1 MLPLFIAKH
10 NLVHSVVLDTIEPRE
25 REWPST
31 LEVREGPPVNRFSM
45 TRRDFVRIGA
55 GAIAAGAAVKTTLLE
70 PAALAAQ
77 ADTGRRIRFA
87 IIGTGIRGS
96 DLLHAARLVPTG
108 VCVGA
113 ADLYETRHDAAKEA
127 WGEDIPTSR
136 DYRTFLD
143 NKDVDAVLIA
153 TSDHLHRRV
162 TLDAVAAGKDVYC
175 EKPMSHSVADG
186 QAMVDAVQAGKR
198 IFQAGSQRVSS
209 ILYAKAR
216 EIYASGRLGE
226 VHSID
231 AQWNRNSPGG
241 AWVYPIPSDASPKT
255 VDWDRFIQDAPARSF
270 DPVRFF
276 RWRLFADY
284 SSGLGGDLF
293 VHMLSGVQVITGLN
307 TAPTRAYSSGGLYH
321 YKDGREFPDFLETIY
336 DYPSANGS
344 IQVHVHCNQNNN
356 DAGERISFFGSTG
369 TLVVTGNS
377 VTFTPQ
383 DVAPRF
389 ESYGWNG
396 MTNEQ
401 RRQGMEEFRAAHPAP
416 STPPTPPEVES
427 FTLPKGYNDTA
438 DHIANFYR
446 AINSRQHVV
455 EDEVFGHHAAIGCH
469 MANYSYFHRTIA
481 VWDGATKA
489 IKG

>member
-1 MLPLFIAKH
+1 M
-10 NLVHSVVLDTIEPRE
+10 S
-25 REWPST
+25 
-31 LEVREGPPVNRFSM
+31 
-45 TRRDFVRIGA
+45 A
-55 GAIAAGAAVKTTLLE
+55 GTVAAGAAINTTLLQ
-70 PAALAAQ
+70 PSTLAAQ
-77 ADTGRRIRFA
+77 EDTGRKIRFA
-87 IIGTGIRGS
+87 IVGTGIRGCV
-96 DLLHAARLVPTG
+96 LLRAAREVSSG

-113 ADLYETRHDAAKEA
+113 ADLYTTRHEAAKEV
-127 WGEDIPTSR
+127 WGGEIPTTG
-136 DYRTFLD
+136 DYRRFLD
-143 NKDVDAVLIA
+143 SKDVDAILIA

-186 QAMVDAVQAGKR
+186 LAMVDAVQGGKR

-216 EIYASGRLGE
+216 DIYASGRLGE

-241 AWVYPIPSDASPKT
+241 AWVYPVPADASPRT
-255 VDWDRFIQDAPARSF
+255 VDWDRFIQDAPPHAF

-293 VHMLSGVQVITGLN
+293 VHMLSGIFAITGLN
-307 TAPTRAYSSGGLYH
+307 TAPIRAYSSGGLYH

-336 DYPSANGS
+336 DYPAANGN
-344 IQVHVHCNQNNN
+344 IQIHVHCNQSNN
-356 DAGERISFFGSTG
+356 DADERISFFGSNG
-369 TLVVTGNS
+369 TLVVTGSS

-383 DVAPRF
+383 NVTPRF
-389 ESYGWNG
+389 ESYGWGG
-396 MTNEQ
+396 MTEAQ
-401 RRQGMEEFRAAHPAP
+401 RKQGMEEWRAAHPTPAQSAAAP
-416 STPPTPPEVES
+416 EAET

-438 DHIANFYR
+438 EHIANFYS
-446 AINSRQHVV
+446 AIRTRQHVV
-455 EDEVFGHHAAIGCH
+455 EDEVFGNHAAIGCH

-481 VWDGATKA
+481 TWDAATNT

>member
-1 MLPLFIAKH
+1 
-10 NLVHSVVLDTIEPRE
+10 
-25 REWPST
+25 
-31 LEVREGPPVNRFSM
+31 M
-45 TRRDFVRIGA
+45 TRRDFVRMGA
-55 GAIAAGAAVKTTLLE
+55 GAVAASATAADAAAQATVLK
-70 PAALAAQ
+70 PAALAAESDG
-77 ADTGRRIRFA
+77 ARPVRFA
-87 IIGTGIRGS
+87 IIGTGIRGC
-96 DLLHAARLVPTG
+96 DLLKAARVVPTG

-113 ADLYETRHDAAKEA
+113 ADLYSTRLEVAKEA
-127 WGEDIPTSR
+127 WGAEIPTTR
-136 DYRTFLD
+136 EYRTYLD
-143 NKDVDAVLIA
+143 SKDVDAVLIA

-186 QAMVDAVQAGKR
+186 QAMIAAVQSGKR

-231 AQWNRNSPGG
+231 AQWNRNTPGG
-241 AWVYPIPSDASPKT
+241 AWVYPIPSDASPQT
-255 VDWDRFIQDAPARSF
+255 VDWDHFIQDAPAHAF

-293 VHMLSGVQVITGLN
+293 VHMLSGILAITGMN
-307 TAPTRAYSSGGLYH
+307 TPPLRAFSSGGLYH

-336 DYPSANGS
+336 DYASPSGTM
-344 IQVHVHCNQNNN
+344 QVHVHCNQNNN
-356 DAGERISFFGSTG
+356 DGDQRISFFGSNG

-383 DVAPRF
+383 NVAPRF

-396 MTNEQ
+396 MTEAQ
-401 RRQGMEEFRAAHPAP
+401 RKQGMDEWKAAHPAP
-416 STPPTPPEVES
+416 HPAVIADKVES
-427 FTLPKGYNDTA
+427 FTVPLGYNDTA

-446 AINSRQHVV
+446 AIGTRQNVV

-469 MANYSYFHRTIA
+469 MANYSYFHRTVA
-481 VWDGATKA
+481 VWDEESGT

>member
-1 MLPLFIAKH
+1 MTDDAE
-10 NLVHSVVLDTIEPRE
+10 TAGEPE
-25 REWPST
+25 
-31 LEVREGPPVNRFSM
+31 VNRFLM
-45 TRRDFVRIGA
+45 TRRDFVRMGA
-55 GAIAAGAAVKTTLLE
+55 GAAAAGAAMKATLLE
-70 PAALAAQ
+70 PPVYAAQ
-77 ADTGRRIRFA
+77 ADGGRKIRFA
-87 IIGTGIRGS
+87 IVGTGIRGT
-96 DLLHAARLVPTG
+96 DLLRAARQVSSG

-113 ADLYETRHDAAKEA
+113 ADLYTTRHQAAKET
-127 WGEDIPTSR
+127 WGADIPTTG
-136 DYRTFLD
+136 DYRRFLD
-143 NKDVDAVLIA
+143 SKDVDAIFIA

-186 QAMVDAVQAGKR
+186 QAMVAAVGSNNR

-216 EIYASGRLGE
+216 EIYASGRLGD

-241 AWVYPIPSDASPKT
+241 AWVYPVPADASPQT
-255 VDWDRFIQDAPARSF
+255 VDWARFIEDAPPHAF

-293 VHMLSGVQVITGLN
+293 VHMLSGIFAITGLN
-307 TAPTRAYSSGGLYH
+307 TAPIRAYSSGGLYH

-336 DYPSANGS
+336 DYPSANGA
-344 IQVHVHCNQNNN
+344 IQIHVHCNQNNN
-356 DAGERISFFGSTG
+356 DADERISFFGSNG

-383 DVAPRF
+383 NVTPRF

-396 MTNEQ
+396 MTNAQ
-401 RRQGMEEFRAAHPAP
+401 RKQGMEDWRAAHPTSSQSAAP
-416 STPPTPPEVES
+416 AEVET
-427 FTLPKGYNDTA
+427 FTVPKGYNDTA

-446 AINSRQHVV
+446 AINTRQHVI
-455 EDEVFGHHAAIGCH
+455 ENEVFGHNAAIGCH
-469 MANYSYFHRTIA
+469 MANYSYFHRTVA
-481 VWDGATKA
+481 QWDAATQT
-489 IKG
+489 IRS

>member
-1 MLPLFIAKH
+1 MA
-10 NLVHSVVLDTIEPRE
+10 V
-25 REWPST
+25 
-31 LEVREGPPVNRFSM
+31 GPETRGMDEVNRFSM

-55 GAIAAGAAVKTTLLE
+55 GAAAAGVAVKAMLLE
-70 PAALAAQ
+70 PIPLAAQ
-77 ADTGRRIRFA
+77 VDPGTRKIRFV
-87 IIGTGIRGS
+87 IVGTGIRGC
-96 DLLHAARLVPTG
+96 DLLRAASQVPTG

-113 ADLYETRHDAAKEA
+113 ADLYTTRHTAAKEA
-127 WGEDIPTSR
+127 WGADIATTG
-136 DYRTFLD
+136 DYRTFFD
-143 NKDVDAVLIA
+143 RKDVDAVLIA

-186 QAMVDAVQAGKR
+186 HAMVAAVENGNR

-241 AWVYPIPSDASPKT
+241 AWVYPIPLDASPQT
-255 VDWDRFIQDAPARSF
+255 VDWDRFIQDAPPHAF

-276 RWRLFADY
+276 RWRLFSDY

-293 VHMLSGVQVITGLN
+293 VHMLSGIFAITCLN
-307 TAPTRAYSSGGLYH
+307 SPPTRALSSGGLYH

-336 DYPSANGS
+336 DYPSANGP

-356 DAGERISFFGSTG
+356 DADERISFFGSTG
-369 TLVVTGNS
+369 TLVVTGSS

-383 DVAPRF
+383 NVTPRF

-396 MTNEQ
+396 MTDAQ
-401 RRQGMEEFRAAHPAP
+401 RKQGMDEWRAAHPAP
-416 STPPTPPEVES
+416 ATPAAASGVET
-427 FTLPKGYNDTA
+427 FTLPRGYNDTA
-438 DHIANFYR
+438 EHIANFYR
-446 AINSRQHVV
+446 AINTRQHVV
-455 EDEVFGHHAAIGCH
+455 EDEVFGNNAAIGCH
-469 MANYSYFHRTIA
+469 MANYSYFHRAIA
-481 VWDGATKA
+481 GWDGATKT

>member
-1 MLPLFIAKH
+1 MADDAESSGGDGVSQFAI
-10 NLVHSVVLDTIEPRE
+10 
-25 REWPST
+25 
-31 LEVREGPPVNRFSM
+31 

-55 GAIAAGAAVKTTLLE
+55 GAAAATAAAS
-70 PAALAAQ
+70 AAAQATILNPTPLAAQ
-77 ADTGRRIRFA
+77 VDSGAPPIRFV
-87 IIGTGIRGS
+87 IVGTGIRGT
-96 DLLHAARLVPTG
+96 DLLKAARQVPTG
-108 VCVGA
+108 TCVGA
-113 ADLYETRHDAAKEA
+113 ADLYATRHQAAKEA
-127 WGEDIPTSR
+127 WGADIPVTS
-136 DYRTFLD
+136 DYRTLFD
-143 NKDVDAVLIA
+143 RKDVDAVLIA

-162 TLDAVAAGKDVYC
+162 TLDAIAAGKDVYC

-186 QAMVDAVQAGKR
+186 AAMVAAVQSNNK

-216 EIYASGRLGE
+216 ELYASGKLGE

-241 AWVYPIPSDASPKT
+241 AWIYPVPADASPQT
-255 VDWDRFIQDAPARSF
+255 VDWPSFIQDAVARPF

-293 VHMLSGVQVITGLN
+293 VHMLSGIFAITGLN
-307 TAPTRAYSSGGLYH
+307 SAPIRAMSSGGLYH

-336 DYPSANGS
+336 DYPGPNGT

-356 DAGERISFFGSTG
+356 DADERISFFGSTG
-369 TLVVTGNS
+369 TLVVTGNT

-383 DVAPRF
+383 NVTPRF

-396 MTNEQ
+396 MTEAQ
-401 RRQGMEEFRAAHPAP
+401 RKQGMEDWKAAHPAP
-416 STPPTPPEVES
+416 APPPAAPEVET
-427 FTLPKGYNDTA
+427 FTVPRGYNDTA

-446 AINSRQHVV
+446 AIHTRKHVV
-455 EDEVFGHHAAIGCH
+455 EDELFGHHAAIGCH

-481 VWDGATKA
+481 QWDEATKT

>member
-1 MLPLFIAKH
+1 
-10 NLVHSVVLDTIEPRE
+10 
-25 REWPST
+25 
-31 LEVREGPPVNRFSM
+31 VNRFAI

-55 GAIAAGAAVKTTLLE
+55 AAAATGAATKTTLLD
-70 PAALAAQ
+70 PPSLAAQ
-77 ADTGRRIRFA
+77 ADPRARPIRFV
-87 IIGTGIRGS
+87 IVGVGIRGS
-96 DLLHAARLVPTG
+96 DLLRAARQVPTG
-108 VCVGA
+108 ACVGA
-113 ADLYETRHDAAKEA
+113 ADLYTTRQITAKEA
-127 WGEDIPTSR
+127 WGAEIPFTG
-136 DYRTFLD
+136 DYRTLFD
-143 NKDVDAVLIA
+143 RKDVDAVLIA

-186 QAMVDAVQAGKR
+186 QAMVAAVQSGKR

-209 ILYAKAR
+209 VLYAKAR

-241 AWVYPIPSDASPKT
+241 AWVYPVPADASPQT
-255 VDWDRFIQDAPARSF
+255 VNWARFIQDAPPHAF

-293 VHMLSGVQVITGLN
+293 VHMLSGIFAITGLN
-307 TAPTRAYSSGGLYH
+307 SPPTRALSSGGLYH

-336 DYPSANGS
+336 DYAGPNGP

-356 DAGERISFFGSTG
+356 DADERISFFGSTG
-369 TLVVTGNS
+369 TLVVTGS
-377 VTFTPQ
+377 TVTFTPQ
-383 DVAPRF
+383 NVTPHF

-396 MTNEQ
+396 MTNAQ
-401 RRQGMEEFRAAHPAP
+401 RKQGMEEFRAAHPSPA
-416 STPPTPPEVES
+416 TPPVAPEVET

-438 DHIANFYR
+438 DHLANFYR
-446 AINSRQHVV
+446 AINTRQHVV
-455 EDEVFGHHAAIGCH
+455 EDEVFGNNAAIGCH
-469 MANYSYFHRTIA
+469 MANYSYFHRTVA
-481 VWDGATKA
+481 TWDEATKS

>member
-1 MLPLFIAKH
+1 
-10 NLVHSVVLDTIEPRE
+10 
-25 REWPST
+25 
-31 LEVREGPPVNRFSM
+31 M
-45 TRRDFVRIGA
+45 TRRDFVRMSA
-55 GAIAAGAAVKTTLLE
+55 SAVAAGAAMKATMLA
-70 PAALAAQ
+70 PAALEAEAA
-77 ADTGRRIRFA
+77 TGRKIRFV
-87 IIGTGIRGS
+87 IVGTGIRGC
-96 DLLHAARLVPTG
+96 DLLKAARQVPTG
-108 VCVGA
+108 ECVGA
-113 ADLYETRHDAAKEA
+113 ADLYKTRHLAAKEA
-127 WGEDIPTSR
+127 WGGDFPTTR
-136 DYRTFLD
+136 DYRTLFER
-143 NKDVDAVLIA
+143 KEVDAVLVA

-186 QAMVDAVQAGKR
+186 LAMVEAVKAGNR

-241 AWVYPIPSDASPKT
+241 AWVYPIPADASPQT
-255 VDWDRFIQDAPARSF
+255 VDWDRFIQDAPARPF

-307 TAPTRAYSSGGLYH
+307 TAPTRALSSGGLYH
-321 YKDGREFPDFLETIY
+321 FKDGRDFPDFLETIY
-336 DYPSANGS
+336 DYPSSNGG

-356 DAGERISFFGSTG
+356 DADERISFFGSNG
-369 TLVVTGNS
+369 TMVVTGNS

-383 DVAPRF
+383 DVAPHF
-389 ESYGWNG
+389 EGYGWNG
-396 MTNEQ
+396 MTDAQ
-401 RRQGMEEFRAAHPAP
+401 REQGMDEWLAAHPAP
-416 STPPTPPEVES
+416 PPSVIPNQVES
-427 FTLPKGYNDTA
+427 YTVPHGYNDTA

-446 AINSRQHVV
+446 AINARQHVV
-455 EDEVFGHHAAIGCH
+455 EDEVFGNHAAIGCH
-469 MANYSYFHRTIA
+469 MANYSYFNRTIA
-481 VWDGATKA
+481 TWDEATKT

>member
-1 MLPLFIAKH
+1 
-10 NLVHSVVLDTIEPRE
+10 
-25 REWPST
+25 
-31 LEVREGPPVNRFSM
+31 VNRFAI

-55 GAIAAGAAVKTTLLE
+55 GAVVSTAAVS
-70 PAALAAQ
+70 AAAQATVLNPTPLAAQ
-77 ADTGRRIRFA
+77 IDPAAPPIRFV
-87 IIGTGIRGS
+87 IVGTGIRGT
-96 DLLHAARLVPTG
+96 DLLKAARQVPTG
-108 VCVGA
+108 TCVGA
-113 ADLYETRHDAAKEA
+113 ADLYTTRHQAAKEA
-127 WGEDIPTSR
+127 WGADIPVTG
-136 DYRTFLD
+136 DYRTLFD
-143 NKDVDAVLIA
+143 RKDVDAVLIA

-162 TLDAVAAGKDVYC
+162 TLDAIAAGKDVYC

-186 QAMVDAVQAGKR
+186 AAMVDAVQSNKK

-216 EIYASGRLGE
+216 EIYASGKLGE

-241 AWVYPIPSDASPKT
+241 AWIYPVPADASPQT
-255 VDWDRFIQDAPARSF
+255 VDWARFLQDAPPHAF

-276 RWRLFADY
+276 RWRLYSDY

-293 VHMLSGVQVITGLN
+293 VHMLSGIFAITGLN
-307 TAPTRAYSSGGLYH
+307 SAPTRAMSSGGLYH

-336 DYPSANGS
+336 DYAGPDGP

-356 DAGERISFFGSTG
+356 DNDERISFFGSTG
-369 TLVVTGNS
+369 TLVVTGS
-377 VTFTPQ
+377 TVTFTPQ
-383 DVAPRF
+383 NVTPRF

-396 MTNEQ
+396 MTEAQ
-401 RRQGMEEFRAAHPAP
+401 RRQGMEDWKAAHPAP
-416 STPPTPPEVES
+416 ATPSAAPEVET
-427 FTLPKGYNDTA
+427 FAVPRGYNDTA

-446 AINSRQHVV
+446 AIHTRQHVV

-469 MANYSYFHRTIA
+469 MANFSYFHRTIA
-481 VWDGATKA
+481 QWDDATKT

>member
-1 MLPLFIAKH
+1 
-10 NLVHSVVLDTIEPRE
+10 
-25 REWPST
+25 
-31 LEVREGPPVNRFSM
+31 M
-45 TRRDFVRIGA
+45 TRRDFVRLGA
-55 GAIAAGAAVKTTLLE
+55 GAVAAGAAIKATLLE
-70 PAALAAQ
+70 PAALVAETAA
-77 ADTGRRIRFA
+77 GRRIRFVS
-87 IIGTGIRGS
+87 IGTGIRGC
-96 DLLHAARLVPTG
+96 DLLRAARQVPTG
-108 VCVGA
+108 ECVGA
-113 ADLYETRHDAAKEA
+113 ADLYNTRHQAAKEA
-127 WGEDIPTSR
+127 YGGDFPTTR

-143 NKDVDAVLIA
+143 RKDVDAVLIA

-186 QAMVDAVQAGKR
+186 LAMVEAVEAGNR

-241 AWVYPIPSDASPKT
+241 AWVYPIPADASPRT
-255 VDWDRFIQDAPARSF
+255 VDWDRFIQDAPARPF

-307 TAPTRAYSSGGLYH
+307 TAPTRALSSGGLYH
-321 YKDGREFPDFLETIY
+321 FKDGREFPDFLETIY
-336 DYPSANGS
+336 DYPSTNGG

-356 DAGERISFFGSTG
+356 DADERIGFFGSNG
-369 TLVVTGNS
+369 TMVVTGNS

-383 DVAPRF
+383 DVAPHF
-389 ESYGWNG
+389 EGYGWNG
-396 MTNEQ
+396 MTDAQ
-401 RRQGMEEFRAAHPAP
+401 RKQGMAEWRAAHSAP
-416 STPPTPPEVES
+416 PPSMVPEQVES
-427 FTLPKGYNDTA
+427 YTVPRGYDDTA
-438 DHIANFYR
+438 DHIANFFR
-446 AINSRQHVV
+446 AIDTRQHVV
-455 EDEVFGHHAAIGCH
+455 EDEVFGNNAAIGCH

-481 VWDGATKA
+481 TWDAATKT

>member
-1 MLPLFIAKH
+1 
-10 NLVHSVVLDTIEPRE
+10 
-25 REWPST
+25 
-31 LEVREGPPVNRFSM
+31 M
-45 TRRDFVRIGA
+45 TRRDFVRLGA
-55 GAIAAGAAVKTTLLE
+55 GAVAAGAAVKATVLH
-70 PAALAAQ
+70 PAALAEQ
-77 ADTGRRIRFA
+77 TELGRPVRFA
-87 IIGTGIRGS
+87 IIGTGIRGC
-96 DLLHAARLVPTG
+96 DLLKAARMVPTG

-113 ADLYETRHDAAKEA
+113 ADLYSTRHEAAKEA
-127 WGEDIPTSR
+127 WGAEIPTNG
-136 DYRTFLD
+136 DYRTYLD
-143 NKDVDAVLIA
+143 SKNVDAVLIA
-153 TSDHLHRRV
+153 TSDHLHKRV

-186 QAMVDAVQAGKR
+186 QAMVSAVQANKR

-241 AWVYPIPSDASPKT
+241 AWVYPIPSDASPQT
-255 VDWDRFIQDAPARSF
+255 VDWERFVQDAPAHAF

-293 VHMLSGVQVITGLN
+293 VHMLSGIQAITGLN
-307 TAPTRAYSSGGLYH
+307 TAPVRAYSSGGLYH

-336 DYPSANGS
+336 DYPSANGT

-356 DAGERISFFGSTG
+356 DGDERISFFGSNG

-383 DVAPRF
+383 EVAPRF

-396 MTNEQ
+396 MTEAQ
-401 RRQGMEEFRAAHPAP
+401 RKQAQDEWKAAHPAP
-416 STPPTPPEVES
+416 HPAVVANKVES
-427 FTLPKGYNDTA
+427 FTVPQGYNDTA

-446 AINSRQHVV
+446 AIGTRVNVV

-469 MANYSYFHRTIA
+469 MANYSYFHRTVA
-481 VWDGATKA
+481 VWDEESKT

>member
-1 MLPLFIAKH
+1 
-10 NLVHSVVLDTIEPRE
+10 
-25 REWPST
+25 
-31 LEVREGPPVNRFSM
+31 
-45 TRRDFVRIGA
+45 VRIGA
-55 GAIAAGAAVKTTLLE
+55 GAVVSTAAVS
-70 PAALAAQ
+70 AAAQATVLNPTPLAAQ
-77 ADTGRRIRFA
+77 IDPAAPPIRFV
-87 IIGTGIRGS
+87 IVGTGIRGT
-96 DLLHAARLVPTG
+96 DLLKAARQVPTG
-108 VCVGA
+108 TCVGA
-113 ADLYETRHDAAKEA
+113 ADLYTTRHQAAKEA
-127 WGEDIPTSR
+127 WGADIPVTG
-136 DYRTFLD
+136 DYRTLFD
-143 NKDVDAVLIA
+143 RKDVDAVLIA

-162 TLDAVAAGKDVYC
+162 TLDAIAAGKDVYC

-186 QAMVDAVQAGKR
+186 AAMVDAVQSNKK

-216 EIYASGRLGE
+216 EIYASGKLGE

-241 AWVYPIPSDASPKT
+241 AWIYPVPADASQQT
-255 VDWDRFIQDAPARSF
+255 VDWARFIQDAPPHAF

-293 VHMLSGVQVITGLN
+293 VHMLSGIFAITGLN
-307 TAPTRAYSSGGLYH
+307 APPLRAMSSGGLYH

-336 DYPSANGS
+336 DYAGPNGT

-356 DAGERISFFGSTG
+356 DADERISFFGSTG
-369 TLVVTGNS
+369 TLVVTGS
-377 VTFTPQ
+377 TVTFTPQ
-383 DVAPRF
+383 NVTQRF

-396 MTNEQ
+396 MTVAQ
-401 RRQGMEEFRAAHPAP
+401 RKQGMEDWKAAHPAP
-416 STPPTPPEVES
+416 ATPPPAPEVET
-427 FTLPKGYNDTA
+427 FTVPRGYNDTA

-446 AINSRQHVV
+446 AIHTRQHVV

-481 VWDGATKA
+481 QWDDAANT

>member
-1 MLPLFIAKH
+1 M
-10 NLVHSVVLDTIEPRE
+10 
-25 REWPST
+25 
-31 LEVREGPPVNRFSM
+31 NRFSM

-55 GAIAAGAAVKTTLLE
+55 SAAAVGVGMKATLLA
-70 PAALAAQ
+70 PTPLAAQ
-77 ADTGRRIRFA
+77 VDPGGRPIRFVIVGA
-87 IIGTGIRGS
+87 GIRGS
-96 DLLHAARLVPTG
+96 DLLRAAKQVPAG

-113 ADLYETRHDAAKEA
+113 ADLYTTRHTTAKEA
-127 WGEDIPTSR
+127 WGADIPTTG
-136 DYRTFLD
+136 DYRTLFD
-143 NKDVDAVLIA
+143 RKDVDAVLIA
-153 TSDHLHRRV
+153 TSDHLHRRA

-186 QAMVDAVQAGKR
+186 QAMVAAVQAGNR

-209 ILYAKAR
+209 VLYAKAR

-231 AQWNRNSPGG
+231 AQWKRNSPGG
-241 AWVYPIPSDASPKT
+241 AWVYPVPADASPKT
-255 VDWDRFIQDAPARSF
+255 VDWARFIEDAPARPF

-293 VHMLSGVQVITGLN
+293 VHMLSGIFAVTGLN
-307 TAPTRAYSSGGLYH
+307 SPPARAMSSGGLYH

-336 DYPSANGS
+336 DYPSANGN

-356 DAGERISFFGSTG
+356 DADERISFFGSTG

-383 DVAPRF
+383 NVTPRF
-389 ESYGWNG
+389 EGYGWNG
-396 MTNEQ
+396 MTEAQ
-401 RRQGMEEFRAAHPAP
+401 RKQGMDEWRAAHPAAAV
-416 STPPTPPEVES
+416 TPKEPGVES

-438 DHIANFYR
+438 DHLANFYR
-446 AINSRQHVV
+446 AIKTRQHVV
-455 EDEVFGHHAAIGCH
+455 EDEVFGHNAAIGCH
-469 MANYSYFHRTIA
+469 MANYSYFHGTIA
-481 VWDGATKA
+481 RWNAATKT
-489 IKG
+489 IEG